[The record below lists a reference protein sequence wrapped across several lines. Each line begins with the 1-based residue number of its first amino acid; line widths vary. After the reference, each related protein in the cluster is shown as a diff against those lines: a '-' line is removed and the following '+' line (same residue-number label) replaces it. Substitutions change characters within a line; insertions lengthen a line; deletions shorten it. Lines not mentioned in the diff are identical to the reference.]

1 MQTEEQTIEELKKFL
16 GETQEK
22 PAKESTP
29 EEIAM
34 FYINKALE
42 SLQRGKPEDRSEVA
56 RRYAVTITEMEK
68 VFSYFKTFVFDCVVT
83 KE

>member
-1 MQTEEQTIEELKKFL
+1 MSTEEQTN
-16 GETQEK
+16 
-22 PAKESTP
+22 
-29 EEIAM
+29 EEIAI

-42 SLQRGKPEDRSEVA
+42 SLQRGKPDDRSELT

-68 VFSYFKTFVFDCVVT
+68 VFAYFKTFVFDYVAT